1 MTMAKASN
9 KAKKMAAKN
18 ARRAA
23 EAARKAMA
31 KVSTFFTDAK
41 FFNEAGE
48 PITQSEWFAVGAEG
62 SLTHPMLSRTIYR
75 IWVTEHSTEW
85 TYGRYAD
92 GSIIEDGFI
101 LNKDQKVLCKL
112 FAPVLGTPQKLN
124 SLAERA

>member
-1 MTMAKASN
+1 MAKASN

-41 FFNEAGE
+41 YYNEAGE
-48 PITQSEWFAVGAEG
+48 PITQREWFAKGAEG

-75 IWVTEHSTEW
+75 IWVTENSTEW
-85 TYGRYAD
+85 TYGRNAD
-92 GSIIEDGFI
+92 GSVIDDGFI
-101 LNKDQKVLCKL
+101 FNEDQKVLCAL
-112 FAPVLGTPQKLN
+112 FAPTLGAPQKLN

>member
-1 MTMAKASN
+1 MSKKAN
-9 KAKKMAAKN
+9 KKANKYAAKN

-23 EAARKAMA
+23 EAARKANA

-41 FFNEAGE
+41 FYNEAGE
-48 PITQSEWFAVGAEG
+48 PITQSEWFAAGAEG

-85 TYGRYAD
+85 TYGRNAD
-92 GSIIEDGFI
+92 GSIIDDGFI
-101 LNKDQKVLCKL
+101 FNTDQKVLCKL
-112 FAPVLGTPQKLN
+112 FAPVLGAPQRLD